1 MTAVGSLKVH
11 YTASRGY
18 HVSAKCDA
26 DGVCLCV
33 FSLFPIALFLRITRA
48 RARERECYSLVLM
61 HRVSFFVMLRII
73 KFYYCNNQN
82 YKFFLF

>member
-48 RARERECYSLVLM
+48 RARERVLFIGAYAP
-61 HRVSFFVMLRII
+61 SIFF
-73 KFYYCNNQN
+73 CNAQN
-82 YKFFLF
+82 NKILLL